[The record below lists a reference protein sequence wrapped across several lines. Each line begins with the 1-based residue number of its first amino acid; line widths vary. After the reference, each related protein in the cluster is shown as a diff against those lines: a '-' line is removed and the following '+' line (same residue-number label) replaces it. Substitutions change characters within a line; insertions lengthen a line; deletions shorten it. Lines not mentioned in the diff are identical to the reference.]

1 MPTTDSYIDPL
12 IETLMEGQYCPVNL
26 GAIVEK
32 TNHGK

>member
-1 MPTTDSYIDPL
+1 MIKTAR
-12 IETLMEGQYCPVNL
+12 EAEFRNQYCPVNL